1 MSRRRLLAGLG
12 LLGAAL
18 GAGAGSGG
26 LVDAERAFR
35 DWRTLGDRCDVTAAR
50 GAAADLDGALLTR
63 LCERRDAARGAV
75 SVLLE
80 RVGDVSASDAAAL
93 AVMREVVGAP
103 VAADGDG
110 AREALYAAFGQ
121 AAAALPFEG
130 ETLDR
135 LTILGRLARED
146 DRERRRRL
154 FFALAPLWR
163 AVNGDASAASPWRR
177 LLPESA
183 RAWRERGSPA
193 DAGIRGLGVE
203 PVTMEAWL
211 LRLLEAWRDHVAVPG
226 EPWDWWH
233 AAGHAS
239 RTLSP
244 SVPHGRLRAINDAY
258 HAALGA
264 KPDAIGI
271 RYDLD
276 PRPGKTP
283 VAFTTYGSRERPE
296 AWVFATYAEGGF
308 DNLVELL
315 HETGHGLHVV
325 ATFAA
330 RPAFRDWPDS
340 DPFTEG
346 VGDLLAHEAYE
357 PAWQRRWLTAE
368 VTVADGIRARY
379 AGVVLDVAWAL
390 FELRMHRA
398 PESDPN
404 AVWTAITHEYL
415 QIAPHPEISWW
426 ALRGQLVE
434 SPGYMANYAAGAFVT
449 AALRARVR
457 AVRGGGALRGEDPGL
472 YAWLSREL
480 LRFGRARPAAD
491 VLREFL
497 GAPVDAGALLAD
509 LARARPG
516 AN

>member
-1 MSRRRLLAGLG
+1 MRRRRPLAGLV

-18 GAGAGSGG
+18 GAGAGGAG
-26 LVDAERAFR
+26 LADAERAFR
-35 DWRTLGDRCDVTAAR
+35 DWRTLADRCDVTEAR
-50 GAAADLDGALLTR
+50 GATADLDETPLALLA
-63 LCERRDAARGAV
+63 ERRDAARGAA
-75 SVLLE
+75 SALLE
-80 RVGDVSASDAAAL
+80 AVSRAPAEHAAAL
-93 AVMREVVGAP
+93 AVMREVLGAP

-121 AAAALPFEG
+121 AASALPFEG
-130 ETLDR
+130 ESLDR

-163 AVNGDASAASPWRR
+163 AVNGDGSAASPWRR
-177 LLPESA
+177 LLPDSA

-203 PVTMEAWL
+203 PRAMEEWL

-226 EPWDWWH
+226 EPWDWWYG
-233 AAGHAS
+233 AGNAS

-244 SVPHGRLRAINDAY
+244 TVPRERLRAINDAY

-264 KPDAIGI
+264 RPDVIGI
-271 RYDLD
+271 RYDLE

-325 ATFAA
+325 ATFAE

-346 VGDLLAHEAYE
+346 VGDVLAHEAYE
-357 PAWQRRWLTAE
+357 PAWQRRWLGAE
-368 VTVADGIRARY
+368 VAVADGIRARY
-379 AGVVLDVAWAL
+379 AAVVLDVAWAL

-415 QIAPHPEISWW
+415 KIAPHPELSWW

-434 SPGYMANYAAGAFVT
+434 SPGYMANYAAGGFVT

-457 AVRGGGALRGEDPGL
+457 AARGAGAMRGEDPGL
-472 YAWLSREL
+472 YPWLAREL
-480 LRFGRARPAAD
+480 LRFGRSRPSAD
-491 VLREFL
+491 ALQQFL
-497 GAPVDAGALLAD
+497 GAPLDAGPLLAD
-509 LARARPG
+509 LARARRG
-516 AN
+516 EN

>member
-1 MSRRRLLAGLG
+1 VTRSRLFTGLA

-18 GAGAGSGG
+18 GAGAGSAA
-26 LVDAERAFR
+26 LDDAERAFR
-35 DWRTLGDRCDVTAAR
+35 DWRTLADRCDVTEAR
-50 GAAADLDGALLTR
+50 GAATDLDGTLLVR
-63 LCERRDAARGAV
+63 LAERRDLARKAARAM
-75 SVLLE
+75 LE
-80 RVGDVSASDAAAL
+80 APIEPRAEDAAAL
-93 AVMREVVGAP
+93 AAMRETLGAP
-103 VAADGDG
+103 VTADADA
-110 AREALYAAFGQ
+110 AREALYATFGQ
-121 AAAALPFEG
+121 AASKLPFEG

-135 LTILGRLARED
+135 LTILGRLAREA

-154 FFALAPLWR
+154 FFALAPVWR
-163 AVNGDASAASPWRR
+163 AVNGDGSATSPWRR

-203 PVTMEAWL
+203 PAAMEAWL

-226 EPWDWWH
+226 EPWDWWY

-244 SVPHGRLRAINDAY
+244 AIPRERLRAINDAY

-264 KPDAIGI
+264 PPEAIGI

-325 ATFAA
+325 ATFAE

-357 PAWQRRWLTAE
+357 PAWQRRWLGAEGTA
-368 VTVADGIRARY
+368 ADGIRARY

-398 PESDPN
+398 PEADPN
-404 AVWTAITHEYL
+404 AVWTEITSRYL
-415 QIAPHPEISWW
+415 KIAPHPELSWW

-434 SPGYMANYAAGAFVT
+434 APGYMANYAAGAFVT

-457 AVRGGGALRGEDPGL
+457 AVRGEGALRGDDPGL
-472 YAWLSREL
+472 YPWLAREL
-480 LRFGRARPAAD
+480 LRFGRSRPAAE
-491 VLREFL
+491 VLRGFL
-497 GAPVDAGALLAD
+497 GAPLDPEPLLAD
-509 LARARPG
+509 LARAHSSRD
-516 AN
+516 